1 MRAAILGCGQVSIPQ
16 LRAWSQIEGVEV
28 VALYNRT
35 LSKAQERAREFGISQ
50 EHVYSDFEALLQT
63 EKVDFVDVATAPQAH
78 RELVEAAAAHG
89 LPALCQKPMATDLED
104 ARLMI
109 SACNKAGILFS
120 INENWRWR
128 SHYREVKHL
137 LDQGIIGQPRFVR
150 FTSHR
155 NITLPGPG
163 GGQPVLLT
171 RQAYTATM
179 DQLIVFEW
187 GTHLIDTTRFLFG
200 NPERIYARME
210 RVSPYFRGEDRAVI
224 TLELLNLT
232 GLIDISWATVGD
244 EAAERRAATYLEDF
258 TVEGE
263 TGSIEIL
270 PEPQK
275 LLRVCTRTQ
284 SWEQAAY
291 PGTWEEEYQASYT
304 AAQRHFYECLRTGGT
319 PETTAQDNL
328 KTLEITFAAYESA
341 ARGQAIVLA

>member
-89 LPALCQKPMATDLED
+89 LPALCQKPMATNLED

-109 SACNKAGILFS
+109 AACNRAGILFS

-155 NITLPGPG
+155 NITLP
-163 GGQPVLLT
+163 
-171 RQAYTATM
+171 
-179 DQLIVFEW
+179 
-187 GTHLIDTTRFLFG
+187 
-200 NPERIYARME
+200 
-210 RVSPYFRGEDRAVI
+210 
-224 TLELLNLT
+224 
-232 GLIDISWATVGD
+232 
-244 EAAERRAATYLEDF
+244 
-258 TVEGE
+258 
-263 TGSIEIL
+263 
-270 PEPQK
+270 EP
-275 LLRVCTRTQ
+275 
-284 SWEQAAY
+284 
-291 PGTWEEEYQASYT
+291 
-304 AAQRHFYECLRTGGT
+304 
-319 PETTAQDNL
+319 
-328 KTLEITFAAYESA
+328 
-341 ARGQAIVLA
+341 